1 MAKDPSSKYL
11 DQLIENEL
19 YYILDTGGDV
29 NGINYSGR
37 QHTLLHRACKEN
49 SFKGVQLLLGSG
61 ADVNK
66 LTASGTSVLCIAAF
80 FADKET
86 IKLLLSA
93 GADVFSQEM
102 MTPLKLALTNNFQPV
117 CCLLTAQM
125 ILEIV
130 FAMYPLNLP
139 AYVLLW
145 ILYESNPEFA
155 ELSELQRITL
165 IQNVIKSCRR
175 IKERIR

>member
-1 MAKDPSSKYL
+1 MFGQMAKDPSSKYL

-80 FADKET
+80 FADNDTVEIGTDKQFSAG
-86 IKLLLSA
+86 LLLID
-93 GADVFSQEM
+93 G
-102 MTPLKLALTNNFQPV
+102 TNDTRN
-117 CCLLTAQM
+117 
-125 ILEIV
+125 
-130 FAMYPLNLP
+130 
-139 AYVLLW
+139 
-145 ILYESNPEFA
+145 
-155 ELSELQRITL
+155 
-165 IQNVIKSCRR
+165 
-175 IKERIR
+175 RIRHVSIEFTSLCLIVDFI